1 VEGNGLILKWM
12 VGDSHLTM
20 QEMVEVL
27 GITKDM
33 PTGAALANLTIS
45 RLLWDGRWEG
55 GDVME
60 LNDDILYQ
68 SKRALTN
75 AFKQISLQLRR

>member
-1 VEGNGLILKWM
+1 
-12 VGDSHLTM
+12 
-20 QEMVEVL
+20 
-27 GITKDM
+27 
-33 PTGAALANLTIS
+33 
-45 RLLWDGRWEG
+45 LLWDGRWEG

-75 AFKQISLQLRR
+75 AFKRISLQLRR